1 VENML
6 VIDGG
11 LGEGGGQV
19 LRTCL
24 ALSLFTGKGFTLM
37 NIRQGRKNPGLR
49 AQHLNAVRLAAKVG
63 NARVE
68 GADFGSTRLR
78 FSPQSIRTGNFTC
91 DIGTAGSTSL
101 VLQTIYLPLSFGE
114 GPSEL
119 NISGG
124 THVPFA
130 PTFDFLN
137 MHWMTYIKRI
147 GFQLSINLGQAGF
160 YPHGG
165 GQIRALINPSREIS
179 GFTLTQRGSL
189 KQIYGI
195 SSIANLDRSIAERQR
210 DQIIRLLGKK
220 YPLND
225 IRIQNLP
232 SHHKGTTICLVCQFE
247 HSQCCYSSLGKA
259 GKPAEFVT
267 QEVCDKIEYFLSTQ
281 AVMDEYLSDQ
291 LLLPLSI
298 AGVDSHF
305 STAKIT
311 DHLRTN
317 ADIIKLF
324 VDRKIEIV
332 GTTGSEGLVSIIL

>member
-11 LGEGGGQV
+11 LGEGGGQI

-24 ALSLFTGKGFTLM
+24 ALSLLTGKEFTLM
-37 NIRQGRKNPGLR
+37 DIRQGRKNPGLR
-49 AQHLNAVRLAAKVG
+49 AQHLNAVRLAEKIG

-68 GADFGSTRLR
+68 GAEFGSTRLTY
-78 FSPQSIRTGNFTC
+78 SPEKIGTGNFTC

-114 GPSEL
+114 GQSKL
-119 NISGG
+119 NITGG

-130 PTFDFLN
+130 PTFDFLK

-147 GFQLSINLGQAGF
+147 GFQLSISLGQAGF
-160 YPHGG
+160 YPKGG
-165 GQIRALINPSREIS
+165 GQIRALINPIKEVS

-195 SSIANLDRSIAERQR
+195 SAVANLDRSIAIRQR

-232 SHHKGTTICLVCQFE
+232 SHYKGTTICLVCQFE
-247 HSQCCYSSLGKA
+247 HSKCCYSSLGKP
-259 GKPAEFVT
+259 GKPAEIVA
-267 QEVCDKIEYFLSTQ
+267 QEVCDEIEHFMSTR

-305 STAKIT
+305 TTAKIT

-317 ADIIKLF
+317 ADVIKLF
-324 VDRKIEIV
+324 VDSKIEIV
-332 GTTGSEGLVSIIL
+332 GNTGSEGSVSIIL

>member
-1 VENML
+1 ML

-11 LGEGGGQV
+11 LGEGGGQI

-24 ALSLFTGKGFTLM
+24 ALSLFTGKDFTLKD
-37 NIRQGRKNPGLR
+37 IRQGRENPGLR

-63 NARVE
+63 KATVE
-68 GADFGSTRLR
+68 GGELGSTRLV
-78 FSPQSIRTGNFTC
+78 FSPRSIGIGKFTC

-101 VLQTIYLPLSFGE
+101 VLQTIYLPLSFAE

-119 NISGG
+119 NITGG

-137 MHWMTYIKRI
+137 LHWMTYIKRI

-165 GQIRALINPSREIS
+165 GQIRALINPIREVS
-179 GFTLTQRGSL
+179 GFALTQRGSL

-195 SSIANLDRSIAERQR
+195 SAVANLDRNIAIRQR

-225 IRIQNLP
+225 IRIQNLS
-232 SHHKGTTICLVCQFE
+232 SHHKGTTISLVCQFE
-247 HSQCCYSSLGKA
+247 HSQCCYSSLGKP
-259 GKPAEFVT
+259 GKPAEIVA
-267 QEVCDKIEYFLSTQ
+267 QEVCDKIEYFMSTR
-281 AVMDEYLSDQ
+281 AVMDEYISDQ

-305 STAKIT
+305 TTAKIT

-317 ADIIKLF
+317 ADVIKLF

-332 GTTGSEGLVSIIL
+332 GTTGSEGSVSIIL